1 MIKVS
6 LLKSAFRSKS
16 INTFEVFI
24 KLMQLFLCQFLY
36 IKTLNYKGYKY
47 LLPNRNTT
55 EGELSCSI
63 LKGAKRVTEI
73 KTVSKL
79 RGSIS
84 TKWLD

>member
-1 MIKVS
+1 
-6 LLKSAFRSKS
+6 
-16 INTFEVFI
+16 
-24 KLMQLFLCQFLY
+24 MQLFLCQFLY

-79 RGSIS
+79 
-84 TKWLD
+84 